1 MSPFSCH
8 TAIAQDVSL
17 LFSAQKLYHYLPLLC
32 FLDQSFASV
41 LRSSSFHR
49 EIWKVY
55 EKNHFLIFSKRINKS
70 IQISLWSS
78 DFLLWW
84 SAIYS
89 ITTEVLEEKK
99 FPSFS
104 PLKWQYRLLT
114 LRKII
119 LSCIDLSFCSHCP
132 LLPSF
137 VINIF

>member
-32 FLDQSFASV
+32 FLDQIFASV

-55 EKNHFLIFSKRINKS
+55 EKNHFLISSKRINKS
-70 IQISLWSS
+70 IQIVSYLFNHHRGTWR
-78 DFLLWW
+78 
-84 SAIYS
+84 
-89 ITTEVLEEKK
+89 KK
-99 FPSFS
+99 VPFILSF
-104 PLKWQYRLLT
+104 KYRLLT